1 MLQKQDTNQ
10 PETTEVTESRGS
22 PTPTPPEV
30 TGRFELE
37 VGWMCPPISEQIYKA
52 GFHIPEKDSK
62 RLDTISEAILT
73 LHLNRIISG
82 SMRDKANQKLMKEVS
97 KAIHSQ
103 PPGSLSGA
111 EPLDK
116 TKRGE

>member
-1 MLQKQDTNQ
+1 
-10 PETTEVTESRGS
+10 
-22 PTPTPPEV
+22 
-30 TGRFELE
+30 
-37 VGWMCPPISEQIYKA
+37 MCPPISEQIYKA

-73 LHLNRIISG
+73 LHLNRIISD
-82 SMRDKANQKLMKEVS
+82 SMRDKAILRLMKEVS

-116 TKRGE
+116 TGKKERENE